1 MGQKK
6 QNIKQSVNVLFA
18 YKNGSLTKYQ
28 ATKKLQELSGLSLSS
43 ARMLMDHIS
52 RSDGNKKITYSD
64 NILLFPQTKS
74 KSSESFAS

>member
-6 QNIKQSVNVLFA
+6 QNIKQSVNVLLA

-28 ATKKLQELSGLSLSS
+28 ATKKLQELSGLSLNS

-52 RSDGNKKITYSD
+52 HSDGNKKVTDSG
-64 NILLFPQTKS
+64 NIIPFPQTKS
-74 KSSESFAS
+74 KSSESFES